1 MSRKLTASDRKS
13 LIHLASSLPKGDKKR
28 RAILSSLNKKT
39 AAGNTTVEMKLV
51 FDHSPEELVEM
62 WNEYADREGED
73 PADDIGDLDPK
84 DVVFMAIS
92 GELPWGTK
100 LKMSGSIR

>member
-1 MSRKLTASDRKS
+1 MSKVDRTDRNY
-13 LIHLASSLPKGDKKR
+13 LIRLASSLPAGSEER
-28 RAILSSLNKKT
+28 RSLLSLIDQKT

-51 FDHSPEELVEM
+51 FDHSPDELVEM

-73 PADDIGDLDPK
+73 PADDIRDLDPK
-84 DVVFMAIS
+84 DVIFMAIS

-100 LKMSGSIR
+100 FKTSGSIR